1 MTPTALSNHCVTPQQ
16 VLISSHNRLSDS
28 SYFDT
33 TSSTSFTFDHLTQKA
48 SGSQSYTHDSPHS
61 DLVSSV
67 SRALGAHFAEHY
79 PPSANTTTA
88 AFTVCPS
95 TTETDRIAILLS
107 TLKASPSNFLSG
119 RWRSTFLYNPSAG
132 TLSGNILI
140 NVHYYEDGNVALTT
154 RKTIPE
160 TPVEANGDAIAK
172 KVAALEKQYQEEVNR
187 GFVGMN
193 EGMFKGLR
201 RQLPVTRQRVEWE
214 KVRGYGLG
222 ADLKGDGKR

>member
-1 MTPTALSNHCVTPQQ
+1 MRFSMASKRRLTPLQ
-16 VLISSHNRLSDS
+16 VLISPHNRLSDS

-33 TSSTSFTFDHLTQKA
+33 ISSTSFTFDHQTQKA
-48 SGSQSYTHDSPHS
+48 SAPQSYSHDSPHS

-67 SRALGAHFAEHY
+67 SRALAGHFAEHY
-79 PPSANTTTA
+79 PPAASTTTA

-95 TTETDRIAILLS
+95 TADTEKIAILLS

-119 RWRSTFLYNPSAG
+119 RWRSTFLYNPAAG
-132 TLSGNILI
+132 TLSGHILI

-160 TPVEANGDAIAK
+160 TPVEASGDAIAK

-222 ADLKGDGKR
+222 GDLRGEAKR